1 MSRYKTIDEGVF
13 VVRPLVNVDERYK
26 AKTHQIILMGYDL
39 FFLNR

>member
-26 AKTHQIILMGYDL
+26 AKNPSNNFDGL
-39 FFLNR
+39 